1 MAKRIVSFS
10 LSHRNTHPSNEST
23 LEDNQT
29 TGFNNFP
36 YLELGVIVGLGF
48 TAVLASG
55 SQINQCKAHVDTFLR
70 CRGCY
75 FFDKIPEISEAV
87 AQVILLGATSFKKLG
102 YPRYFDEF
110 LWAICL
116 VTSDFYSLPKEIKKA
131 IDDMLHQVFEIPL
144 H

>member
-1 MAKRIVSFS
+1 MAKRIISFS
-10 LSHRNTHPSNEST
+10 LSPRNTPSNEPV

-29 TGFNNFP
+29 KSGFNNFP

-55 SQINQCKAHVDTFLR
+55 SQIEQCEVHVDTFLR
-70 CRGCY
+70 CRGFY

-87 AQVILLGATSFKKLG
+87 TQVIILGTQAFKKLG
-102 YPRYFDEF
+102 HPRYYDEF

-131 IDDMLHQVFEIPL
+131 IDDVLHQLFEIPI